1 MGSNSL
7 SMIKVRLQN
16 LFDND
21 EVALLKIT
29 CYADKLIHLTNALAK
44 AVIHTIKLNGIVFV
58 HVITSSDIC
67 PNNNI
72 VVKSNFTTMP
82 VLQNGGYI
90 WEMMELTHC
99 SQPNGLIDDNCEI
112 KFSKKLSDSTMTNY
126 MNQLSE
132 LLGFDLNP

>member
-1 MGSNSL
+1 
-7 SMIKVRLQN
+7 
-16 LFDND
+16 
-21 EVALLKIT
+21 
-29 CYADKLIHLTNALAK
+29 
-44 AVIHTIKLNGIVFV
+44 
-58 HVITSSDIC
+58 
-67 PNNNI
+67 
-72 VVKSNFTTMP
+72 MP

>member
-29 CYADKLIHLTNALAK
+29 CYTDKLIQLTNALAK

-67 PNNNI
+67 PNKNI

>member
-1 MGSNSL
+1 M
-7 SMIKVRLQN
+7 
-16 LFDND
+16 
-21 EVALLKIT
+21 
-29 CYADKLIHLTNALAK
+29 AK

-112 KFSKKLSDSTMTNY
+112 KFSKKTKWFNNDQLYESIIWITWIWPQSINHNKY
-126 MNQLSE
+126 QLANQCH
-132 LLGFDLNP
+132 

>member
-1 MGSNSL
+1 M
-7 SMIKVRLQN
+7 
-16 LFDND
+16 
-21 EVALLKIT
+21 LKIT
-29 CYADKLIHLTNALAK
+29 CYTDKLIQLTNALAK

>member
-29 CYADKLIHLTNALAK
+29 CHTDKLIQLTNALAK

-67 PNNNI
+67 PNNSI

>member
-29 CYADKLIHLTNALAK
+29 CYADKLIQLTNALAK